1 MLLPDIQILL
11 PRGLTPRLC
20 PEGSHGGGERAEAV
34 AAAPTRHQDT
44 IDKGHEEAG
53 AYYYAHH
60 AAHNCPRGEAAG
72 PAKPARGRV
81 GGGAIPALL
90 SEGLFSGQSI
100 QMQVSQ
106 NIHLDGGDG

>member
-1 MLLPDIQILL
+1 M
-11 PRGLTPRLC
+11 
-20 PEGSHGGGERAEAV
+20 

-44 IDKGHEEAG
+44 IYKGHEEAG
-53 AYYYAHH
+53 AYYYAHN

-72 PAKPARGRV
+72 PTKPARGGV

-100 QMQVSQ
+100 QMQAVKTS
-106 NIHLDGGDG
+106 ILMVVMDRWWYGGGWWCGGVCGDGGGGFC